1 MKTEI
6 DKDFI
11 LHELSY
17 IIEILV
23 YLDEEEMYEVYK
35 KSKITDYKS
44 FLKKELIEED
54 YSEFLDGYNK
64 ILIKYN
70 MPLNEYDDDFECK
83 LHDEQAEYCSEFSLH
98 ILDKYVTNKSLVRE
112 RNINKILNIV

>member
-1 MKTEI
+1 MKTKI

-11 LHELSY
+11 LFELSH
-17 IIEILV
+17 IIDADI
-23 YLDEEEMYEVYK
+23 LDEEIYEVYK
-35 KSKITDYKS
+35 KSEITDYES
-44 FLKKELIEED
+44 FLRKELLEED

-70 MPLNEYDDDFECK
+70 MPLNEYDDDFEDN
-83 LHDEQAEYCSEFSLH
+83 LHNEQADYCSDFAHH

-112 RNINKILNIV
+112 RNINKILN